1 MVNNVGTID
10 KVVRVV
16 IGIILLSLLFFLNG
30 NIRFIGLIGIIP
42 IAVAIF
48 GYCPLYTLLGINT
61 CPMKK

>member
-1 MVNNVGTID
+1 MANNVGTID

-16 IGIILLSLLFFLNG
+16 IGIVLLSLLFFLNG

-48 GYCPLYTLLGINT
+48 GYCPFYTLFGINT